1 MLSKLPFLKVKNV
14 TRNFFE
20 EKYPLGCP
28 DFPLTVCQGI
38 HYRLKLYQNAV
49 DWIGCYMSETI
60 PPPGSQIME
69 RSTMPNIYL
78 LISLPETERRDDDTK

>member
-69 RSTMPNIYL
+69 RTHYAEHLSID
-78 LISLPETERRDDDTK
+78 LITRNREER